1 MVFAVLKGELD
12 MTLSIKGKVGLKP
25 ITAAKGLKFC
35 IGAVIFSHLIMPAG
49 FGEQTN
55 FCVKVIH

>member
-1 MVFAVLKGELD
+1 
-12 MTLSIKGKVGLKP
+12 MTLQLSKGTSRP

-35 IGAVIFSHLIMPAG
+35 IGAIIFSHLIMPAG

-55 FCVKVIH
+55 TFVNNH